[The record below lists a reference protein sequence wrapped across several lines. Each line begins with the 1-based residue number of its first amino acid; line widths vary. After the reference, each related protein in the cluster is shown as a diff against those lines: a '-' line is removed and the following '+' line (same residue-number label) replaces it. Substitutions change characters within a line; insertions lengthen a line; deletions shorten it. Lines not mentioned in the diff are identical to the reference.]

1 MIFGHTHHSIA
12 SQQIDN
18 ITYHAKPL
26 GYIREWDLTIDYVNQ
41 HPELNPNQTW
51 NLSKRYNIVKKIDD
65 FTDYKRQNLAQ
76 EFRKSMTIFE
86 L

>member
-1 MIFGHTHHSIA
+1 MIFGHTHHSIV

-26 GYIREWDLTIDYVNQ
+26 GYIREWNLTIDYVNQ

-51 NLSKRYNIVKKIDD
+51 NLSKRYNIVKKLDD
-65 FTDYKRQNLAQ
+65 FTGYKRQNLAQ

>member
-51 NLSKRYNIVKKIDD
+51 NLSKRYNIVKK
-65 FTDYKRQNLAQ
+65 F
-76 EFRKSMTIFE
+76 MTLLITNVKIWHKNSE
-86 L
+86 NP

>member
-1 MIFGHTHHSIA
+1 MIC
-12 SQQIDN
+12 
-18 ITYHAKPL
+18 
-26 GYIREWDLTIDYVNQ
+26 LTIDYVNQ

-51 NLSKRYNIVKKIDD
+51 NLSKRYNIVKKLDD